1 MKKHILA
8 LLSSLALATSLIA
21 GPIVYSPTPA
31 PSAVVPSSLYRD
43 MEFFIDVYGSY
54 LKQYHNADCG
64 CDVSKHNGWGGG
76 ISVGEYFIPNIGLRA
91 DANFSSLHEARTQ
104 VCADLL
110 LRYVIPGT
118 AFAPYAFAGGGIE
131 SRSGSTDGLIRVG
144 GGLEYRV
151 TSRFGLFTEASYA
164 WIFNDERTEDLT
176 VKAGMRF
183 VF

>member
-1 MKKHILA
+1 MKILTLA
-8 LLSSLALATSLIA
+8 LFSLLALATSLTA
-21 GPIVYSPTPA
+21 GSVVYTPTPA
-31 PSAVVPSSLYRD
+31 PSAIVPSSLYRD

-64 CDVSKHNGWGGG
+64 CDVSKHEGWGGG

-91 DANFSSLHEARTQ
+91 DANFSSLHDARTQ

-110 LRYVIPGT
+110 LRYPIPGT
-118 AFAPYAFAGGGIE
+118 RFAPYALIGGGIE
-131 SRSGSTDGLIRVG
+131 SISGSTDALFRVG
-144 GGLEYRV
+144 GGLELRL

-164 WIFNDERTEDLT
+164 WVYNDMRTDDLT
-176 VKAGMRF
+176 IKAGMRF

>member
-1 MKKHILA
+1 MKQHLLA
-8 LLSSLALATSLIA
+8 LFSTLALATSLTA
-21 GPIVYSPTPA
+21 GPIVYNPTPA
-31 PSAVVPSSLYRD
+31 PSAVVPSGLYRD
-43 MEFFIDVYGSY
+43 MEFFVDVYGSY
-54 LKQYHNADCG
+54 LKRYHNEVCG
-64 CDVSKHNGWGGG
+64 CDDAKHNGWGGG

-91 DANFSSLHEARTQ
+91 DVNFSSLHEARTQ

-110 LRYVIPGT
+110 LRYVIPRT
-118 AFAPYAFAGGGIE
+118 AFAPYALIGGGIE
-131 SRSGSTDGLIRVG
+131 SRSGSTDALFRVG

-164 WIFNDERTEDLT
+164 WVYNDERSDDLT